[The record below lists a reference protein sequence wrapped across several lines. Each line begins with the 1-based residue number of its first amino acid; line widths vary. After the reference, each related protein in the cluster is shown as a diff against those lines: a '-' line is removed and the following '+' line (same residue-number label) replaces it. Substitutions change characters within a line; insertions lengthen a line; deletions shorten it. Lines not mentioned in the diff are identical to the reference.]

1 MLIFFLGDGGTMNEN
16 NRTTSM
22 IGVFLVGASLG
33 AIAALLFAPKTGK
46 ETRRLISRKAEESA
60 DYVTAK
66 SRELRQQAEDFVE
79 KGFKTAERLAD
90 RGRSIADRVV

>member
-1 MLIFFLGDGGTMNEN
+1 MNEN

-22 IGVFLVGASLG
+22 IGVFLMGASLG

>member
-1 MLIFFLGDGGTMNEN
+1 MTEN
-16 NRTTSM
+16 TPTS
-22 IGVFLVGASLG
+22 VVGAFVVGFTFG
-33 AIAALLFAPKTGK
+33 AVVALLFAPKSGR

-79 KGFKTAERLAD
+79 KGFKTAEKLAD
-90 RGRSIADRVV
+90 RGKSIADRIV